1 MIDPI
6 SSAVTLTPNP
16 YYNLFCAGQAQLA
29 DGRIL
34 VVGGFA
40 LSRGYL
46 MHFLLDDQTISRDQ
60 FYQLYEE
67 AEQGKPIHIG
77 CAQGD
82 WTLGWLYVYESHC
95 FTDDAALNAYMKQHF
110 GSS

>member
-1 MIDPI
+1 M
-6 SSAVTLTPNP
+6 TL
-16 YYNLFCAGQAQLA
+16 LKSKRF
-29 DGRIL
+29 RIRFGIFAALVL
-34 VVGGFA
+34 VVVVSGFA
-40 LSRGYL
+40 MSRGYL

-67 AEQGKPIHIG
+67 AKQGKPIHVG

-82 WTLGWLYVYESHC
+82 WTLGWLYLYESHC
-95 FTDDAALNAYMKQHF
+95 FTDDAALNAYMQQHF